1 VQEEGGQAG
10 PVKTRCLRPTKRPA
24 AMPTEKKGRAV
35 EKAEIKAA
43 PAEAKK
49 AKVGELRSQ
58 SSADSETTMTI
69 ILMDT

>member
-1 VQEEGGQAG
+1 
-10 PVKTRCLRPTKRPA
+10 
-24 AMPTEKKGRAV
+24 MPTEKKGRAV